1 MEKINDLRDDELSY
15 EINNNKIIVSKSGNY
30 LCEIINSAIFKEV
43 LAGFFNNDTGF
54 TGNTL
59 IEIGEF
65 VCELE
70 RQNKIKKELQE
81 ANK

>member
-1 MEKINDLRDDELSY
+1 MDNINDMRRDKLNIEL
-15 EINNNKIIVSKSGNY
+15 NNNKITISKSGTY
-30 LCEIINSAIFKEV
+30 LCVIINSSEFKEV

-70 RQNKIKKELQE
+70 KQN
-81 ANK
+81 NKNK